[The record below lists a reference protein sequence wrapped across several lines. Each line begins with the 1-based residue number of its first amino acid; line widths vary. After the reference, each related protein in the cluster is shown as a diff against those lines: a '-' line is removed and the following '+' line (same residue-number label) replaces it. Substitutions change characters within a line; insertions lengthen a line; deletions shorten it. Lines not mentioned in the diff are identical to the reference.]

1 MICKFSS
8 QNPTKS
14 SDPAKDAH
22 AECEVPAPMGDSLIS
37 SVGCWSPEG
46 FEFVCLAVADEK
58 PVDFT

>member
-1 MICKFSS
+1 MICKFSF

-14 SDPAKDAH
+14 SDPAKDARG
-22 AECEVPAPMGDSLIS
+22 ECEVPALMGIS

-46 FEFVCLAVADEK
+46 FEFVGLAVADEK